1 MSHIVQVTFPSSSK
15 LYSYYCPFP
24 VRVGD
29 VAIVEAPSGLT
40 KTRVAAVEKY
50 GNYGKAP
57 WLKTVV
63 SIVDNRAFAEE
74 IKAQEAVRA
83 KAERQLEITKRL
95 ADLERELETV
105 ARWTALARKSPE
117 AKRLLAEL
125 KRISK

>member
-1 MSHIVQVTFPSSSK
+1 MSSIVQVTFPSSSK

-29 VAIVEAPSGLT
+29 IAIVEAPSGLT
-40 KTRVAAVEKY
+40 KTRVSEVEKKCS
-50 GNYGKAP
+50 NRAP
-57 WLKTVV
+57 WLKPVV
-63 SIVDNRAFAEE
+63 SIVDDQVYAKE
-74 IKAQEAVRA
+74 IKAQEATRA
-83 KAERQLEITKRL
+83 KSQRQHEITNRL
-95 ADLERELETV
+95 AAIEKDLELT